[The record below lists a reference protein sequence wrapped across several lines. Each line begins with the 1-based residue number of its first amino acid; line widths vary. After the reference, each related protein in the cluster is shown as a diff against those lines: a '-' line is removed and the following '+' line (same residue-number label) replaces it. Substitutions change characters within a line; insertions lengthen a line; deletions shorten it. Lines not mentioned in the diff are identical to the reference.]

1 MTKNSI
7 LFIVLSLFSFSV
19 SAKKVKFSVDMA
31 GQTVSAAG
39 VHIVG
44 DFQSEA
50 GLGPDFSQLSPMVHE
65 SGSIYSLIVN
75 IPAFRKYEYKFA
87 NGDLFYEVEFVPVE
101 SRVGYDQVDN
111 RWLYVDSLRNDTTFI
126 GAILYG
132 GNAPAGLQLVRPL
145 VDLTGAGTIN
155 TAGVHLAGSFQNW
168 NPTAHTLY
176 SFETNIYETIF
187 YVTAGSYEYKFYNG
201 NTASD
206 SETVPSS
213 CASNGNRAITV
224 SADIVL
230 APVCY
235 ASCASCIGTSVKH
248 YEAASSISLYPNP
261 ATDQVTIAFK
271 EGNSSR
277 SLSLKDISG
286 KLVRSYSNINGSYF
300 TIGKEDLQAGVYFL
314 QVSSGNS
321 GMSVH
326 KLIFN

>member
-1 MTKNSI
+1 MNKNSI
-7 LFIVLSLFSFSV
+7 LLILLSFLSLSI
-19 SAKKVKFSVDMA
+19 SAKKVKFSVDMT

-50 GLGPDFSQLSPMVHE
+50 GLGPDFAQLSPMVHE

-111 RWLYVDSLRNDTTFI
+111 RWLYVDSLRNDTTFV

-132 GNAPAGLQLVRPL
+132 GNAPAGLNLVRPL

-155 TAGVHLAGSFQNW
+155 TTGVHLAGSFQNW
-168 NPTAHTLY
+168 NTTGQILY

-187 YVTAGSYEYKFYNG
+187 YVAAGSYEYKFYNG

-213 CASNGNRAITV
+213 CASNGNRSITV
-224 SADIVL
+224 STDSVL
-230 APVCY
+230 TPVCY
-235 ASCASCIGTSVKH
+235 ASCAACLGTSLKH
-248 YEAASSISLYPNP
+248 DEAPSSISIYPNP
-261 ATDQVTIAFK
+261 ATVQITIEFK
-271 EGNSSR
+271 ENNPSR
-277 SLSLKDISG
+277 SMSLTDVTG
-286 KLVRSYSNINGSYF
+286 KQVRSYNTINGTSF
-300 TIGKEDLQAGVYFL
+300 TILKEELQAGVYFL
-314 QVSSGNS
+314 QISSGNAAT
-321 GMSVH
+321 SVH

>member
-1 MTKNSI
+1 MNKNAI

-19 SAKKVKFSVDMA
+19 SAKKVKFSVDMT

-111 RWLYVDSLRNDTTFI
+111 RWLYVDSLRNDTTFV

-132 GNAPAGLQLVRPL
+132 GNAPAGLHLVRPL
-145 VDLTGAGTIN
+145 VDLTGAGTIHA
-155 TAGVHLAGSFQNW
+155 AGVHLAGSFQNW
-168 NPTAHTLY
+168 NTTGHILY

-201 NTASD
+201 NTASG

-213 CASNGNRAITV
+213 CATNGNRAITV
-224 SADIVL
+224 SADTIL

-235 ASCASCIGTSVKH
+235 ASCAACIGTSVKQD
-248 YEAASSISLYPNP
+248 EAASTISLYPNP

-271 EGNSSR
+271 EDNPSR
-277 SLSLKDISG
+277 AMSLTDISG
-286 KLVRSYSNINGSYF
+286 KQVRSYSNINGTSF
-300 TIGKEDLQAGVYFL
+300 SILKEDLPAGVYFL

-321 GMSVH
+321 ATSVH
-326 KLIFN
+326 KLMFN